1 VTYDVEA
8 RLPAVGGNP
17 RGANVVVRADGDGA
31 GEAAEAALGALL
43 ADDVLGLDRAA
54 LRVRPAPGAPPEV
67 YRPRFRAHVCP
78 VTGERDGHWDL
89 RRVYPR
95 GGG

>member
-1 VTYDVEA
+1 VTYDVEV
-8 RLPAVGGNP
+8 RLPALGGNP
-17 RGANVVVRADGDGA
+17 RGSSVVVQVYENSA
-31 GEAAEAALGALL
+31 GEAAEVALGMLVAGD
-43 ADDVLGLDRAA
+43 ALGLDRAA